1 MSEREDT
8 VHSPSER
15 KRSLPSDDE
24 EDDLSSDERGGR
36 FKRPALNTSGGE
48 DDNSSELDYTDEPP
62 AEERPV
68 TPSETG
74 DVMEV
79 NVRSP
84 AAAEKEKVETES
96 TLATISLRALVTT
109 KEAGVIIGKG
119 GKNVSEIRD
128 RSGAKV
134 TISEM
139 VQGAYERILTVTGPL
154 DTVAKAFALVARK
167 ILDENLDTPSTP
179 NSKSTTIR
187 LLVPHSR
194 MGPVI
199 EMLPQSTERTISI
212 SGVPDSIHIAVFH
225 VGEELAKHQ
234 NDRPTGI
241 TPYRPQPR
249 LLYHQA
255 APVAGSPFY
264 VGLPPG
270 PPHYG
275 RDFMP
280 GPPPINHQPPP
291 GSQAQQIF
299 IPNDM

>member
-1 MSEREDT
+1 MSERGEDIV

-48 DDNSSELDYTDEPP
+48 DDNSELDYTDEPP
-62 AEERPV
+62 AEERAA
-68 TPSETG
+68 TPSESG

-96 TLATISLRALVTT
+96 TLASISLRALVTT

-154 DTVAKAFALVARK
+154 DTVAKVCRFLRYNNYAN
-167 ILDENLDTPSTP
+167 I
-179 NSKSTTIR
+179 
-187 LLVPHSR
+187 
-194 MGPVI
+194 
-199 EMLPQSTERTISI
+199 
-212 SGVPDSIHIAVFH
+212 
-225 VGEELAKHQ
+225 
-234 NDRPTGI
+234 
-241 TPYRPQPR
+241 
-249 LLYHQA
+249 
-255 APVAGSPFY
+255 
-264 VGLPPG
+264 
-270 PPHYG
+270 
-275 RDFMP
+275 
-280 GPPPINHQPPP
+280 
-291 GSQAQQIF
+291 
-299 IPNDM
+299 

>member
-154 DTVAKAFALVARK
+154 DTVAKVCQNFH
-167 ILDENLDTPSTP
+167 N
-179 NSKSTTIR
+179 
-187 LLVPHSR
+187 
-194 MGPVI
+194 
-199 EMLPQSTERTISI
+199 RTNKK
-212 SGVPDSIHIAVFH
+212 
-225 VGEELAKHQ
+225 LC
-234 NDRPTGI
+234 
-241 TPYRPQPR
+241 
-249 LLYHQA
+249 
-255 APVAGSPFY
+255 
-264 VGLPPG
+264 
-270 PPHYG
+270 
-275 RDFMP
+275 
-280 GPPPINHQPPP
+280 
-291 GSQAQQIF
+291 
-299 IPNDM
+299 